1 MTPRPLVKRTPDG
14 RRYLVPSRVPDLSLR
29 PRSEEVE
36 QPASGPGGTPE
47 PTPAS
52 TPGHRGTGRVKLSDE
67 TVREIRADY
76 AKGHWSYADL
86 AEIHGVG
93 TATERNVVL
102 GNSYLHVTEQP
113 TEQD

>member
-14 RRYLVPSRVPDLSLR
+14 QRYVVPGTPPRLPAPGRAAAALR
-29 PRSEEVE
+29 P
-36 QPASGPGGTPE
+36 AGAPE

-52 TPGHRGTGRVKLSDE
+52 TPGRHGTGRAKLSDD
-67 TVREIRADY
+67 TVRAIRADY
-76 AKGHWSYADL
+76 AEGRWTYADL

-93 TATERNVVL
+93 TATARNVVL